1 MLISSLG
8 LILVCR
14 SWSQIRVSGLGR
26 DIGDEV
32 IHNILEAK
40 TAKEVWKKNRSL
52 YEKEYD
58 KQVVREDVIVQFAY
72 EGGFKYV
79 GASQHVYMLN
89 TQLLSFGVN
98 YEDEDKALLLL
109 ASLPTHFDRLM
120 TTLIYGKET
129 AVLNEVTSALSSH
142 VKMKQDDDGS

>member
-1 MLISSLG
+1 MLISGLG
-8 LILVCR
+8 LILACR

-58 KQVVREDVIVQFAY
+58 EQVVREEVIVQFAY
-72 EGGFKYV
+72 KGGFRYV
-79 GASQHVYMLN
+79 GASQHV
-89 TQLLSFGVN
+89 
-98 YEDEDKALLLL
+98 
-109 ASLPTHFDRLM
+109 
-120 TTLIYGKET
+120 
-129 AVLNEVTSALSSH
+129 
-142 VKMKQDDDGS
+142 